1 MGCTAVT
8 PEDSVTPSDQPHQDT
23 PWHSPAPTTCFCWN
37 VMTHLS
43 VCTMLDPGPPKPL
56 QGQGSLPGPFRQTP
70 RNGTW
75 HPAL

>member
-1 MGCTAVT
+1 MGCTAIT

-43 VCTMLDPGPPKPL
+43 VCATSDPGPP
-56 QGQGSLPGPFRQTP
+56 SLCRDRAPFLAPSAPSGR
-70 RNGTW
+70 
-75 HPAL
+75 H